1 MRLVERLQD
10 GRELTME
17 EKMQV
22 SRTIFNFKEELKIGE
37 KQLLTEKEED
47 WLEKECGWDVEAEE
61 FT

>member
-1 MRLVERLQD
+1 
-10 GRELTME
+10 ME